1 MGRLEIYR
9 RKGSELMP
17 VLIEIS
23 NEKFAIQWGERK
35 ELKLPAGRYTLTAD
49 GWFGFKGSKEIE
61 IEENASTTL
70 LLTQILPS
78 EILIIAII
86 ILSFLLVLAYM
97 GVISNLSFIMSV
109 FSCNAFSILYP
120 IINRKKY
127 FQFKDKS
134 R

>member
-1 MGRLEIYR
+1 
-9 RKGSELMP
+9 MP